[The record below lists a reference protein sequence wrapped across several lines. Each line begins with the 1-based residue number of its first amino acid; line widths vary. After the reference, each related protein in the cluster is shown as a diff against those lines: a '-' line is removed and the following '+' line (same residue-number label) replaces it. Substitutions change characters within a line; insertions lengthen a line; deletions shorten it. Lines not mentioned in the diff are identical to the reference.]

1 MRPLL
6 PSYHSPRARG
16 LTLIEMLVVIG
27 IIALLSGIALP
38 LYRDY
43 LRTAAEGVLTHN
55 IVTIEMF
62 QEDIRLRTG
71 RYATNLGDVRALGWV
86 PETDRIS
93 YAMTGDGS
101 RYDVTAENDTG
112 VSVCLSFPSKER
124 CSD

>member
-1 MRPLL
+1 LL

-71 RYATNLGDVRALGWV
+71 RYATNLGDVRTLGWV
-86 PETDRIS
+86 PDSDRIT

-101 RYDVTAENDTG
+101 RYEVTAENDTG
-112 VSVCLSFPSKER
+112 VAVCLSFPGKQR
-124 CSD
+124 CSE